1 MVKIVSNKVVAG
13 KVVTKTV
20 AAKVATRAV
29 KSPPQGRAETAA
41 ERAANETTGGIV
53 PLKKSAL
60 SLDVGPRVIH
70 AMFSAEARVGQL
82 VEELHT
88 LRGVKRYEQLSELTL
103 AVAKAA
109 RADTSID
116 LAATY
121 SGDKKAMERLNDQLG
136 IALGFREIK
145 GTVDRNG
152 LTYEAVVTAKAV
164 GDCFPLPGETRDT
177 VKNFDQK
184 NTFRSNFM
192 TQLKKCA
199 QAAHGLIEQKIEA
212 KLDTKS
218 GTLMISGP
226 AVKKHFGQDRVLLD
240 ERQTIGTGD
249 AAVKLSEK
257 PSFQALAN
265 IGAATQG
272 VAPAAPGAGGAQH
285 RGKQSGTVGGT
296 LAQQAVKVAEVT
308 GKESLD
314 AAIVTIC
321 KALRTALEKTQGA
334 LSKGAAAALEET
346 KNAIEVKLAS

>member
-1 MVKIVSNKVVAG
+1 
-13 KVVTKTV
+13 
-20 AAKVATRAV
+20 
-29 KSPPQGRAETAA
+29 
-41 ERAANETTGGIV
+41 
-53 PLKKSAL
+53 LKKTAL

-199 QAAHGLIEQKIEA
+199 QAAHGLIEQKIDA
-212 KLDTKS
+212 KLDAKS

-272 VAPAAPGAGGAQH
+272 VTPAAPGAGGAQH

-321 KALRTALEKTQGA
+321 KALRTALEKAQGA

>member
-1 MVKIVSNKVVAG
+1 
-13 KVVTKTV
+13 
-20 AAKVATRAV
+20 
-29 KSPPQGRAETAA
+29 
-41 ERAANETTGGIV
+41 
-53 PLKKSAL
+53 
-60 SLDVGPRVIH
+60 
-70 AMFSAEARVGQL
+70 
-82 VEELHT
+82 
-88 LRGVKRYEQLSELTL
+88 
-103 AVAKAA
+103 
-109 RADTSID
+109 
-116 LAATY
+116 
-121 SGDKKAMERLNDQLG
+121 
-136 IALGFREIK
+136 
-145 GTVDRNG
+145 
-152 LTYEAVVTAKAV
+152 
-164 GDCFPLPGETRDT
+164 
-177 VKNFDQK
+177 
-184 NTFRSNFM
+184 
-192 TQLKKCA
+192 
-199 QAAHGLIEQKIEA
+199 
-212 KLDTKS
+212 
-218 GTLMISGP
+218 
-226 AVKKHFGQDRVLLD
+226 LD